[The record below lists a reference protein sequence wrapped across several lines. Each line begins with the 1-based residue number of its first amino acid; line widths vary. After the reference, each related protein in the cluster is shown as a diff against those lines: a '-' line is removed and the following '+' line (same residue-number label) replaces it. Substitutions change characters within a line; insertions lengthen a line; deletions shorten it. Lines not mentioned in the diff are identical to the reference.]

1 MHKAVSVQGRQGVP
15 AGQEVGGAKHALLA
29 EQIRIRHIH
38 KALGC
43 AANELFRERCEAELA
58 SSVAR
63 ALQLERAIR
72 AENDAAAHP
81 RGDRDAMQL
90 GECLLSAMDLARA
103 NGDAS
108 AAEAVA
114 QECLALVEM
123 HCRTLLDEPSH
134 GPACNPRGQLDLPEG
149 AVGT

>member
-1 MHKAVSVQGRQGVP
+1 MPEAASVQGRQGVP
-15 AGQEVGGAKHALLA
+15 PGQEVGGATCALLA

-38 KALGC
+38 KALAC
-43 AANELFRERCEAELA
+43 AANGLFRERCEAELA

-72 AENDAAAHP
+72 AEDDAGAYV
-81 RGDRDAMQL
+81 RESRDALQL
-90 GECLLSAMDLARA
+90 GECLLSAMDMARA

-114 QECLALVEM
+114 QECLALLDM

-134 GPACNPRGQLDLPEG
+134 DPARSRREQLDLPEG
-149 AVGT
+149 VVGP